1 MAPLTD
7 SFEPE
12 QQKKRHSYRIS
23 TTRRLRANVATLL
36 EQRRSTSLPFSD
48 QTIDDSLRSPERNST
63 HIARESSVNTRPPY
77 EPRCASRERDSGVLL
92 SGRRRRASHTPRQLL
107 SSPHPPL
114 RCRSETMAGKVRPA
128 SKFAT
133 KVRTLKAD
141 PTSDHL
147 FTRLTAAPDPPS
159 ICPDLVPPRSE
170 QPLATVKLTRDSKYV
185 AEGWN
190 GTRKAKGKGEGE
202 LKELPPTPLVS
213 RTPGEEP
220 PRLANEVS
228 VHNGVE
234 EDDDDDDDDEYRPYE
249 LDAFPNHIDSQ
260 MSLWLSSKPSCGTN
274 AKSTF
279 SHRAPEAQIK
289 IQGMRRAVLF
299 SPPPLPWPSNQ
310 GGTALKW
317 FTTAFAFAVAV
328 AVAFSPTSCCS
339 ASVWNDGAKDCA
351 MLIIICVLPWE
362 RATARTLEM
371 KTPADKDKLG
381 LVFLPSESPV
391 TSLIQ

>member
-23 TTRRLRANVATLL
+23 TTRYCAYHASNHDHQWSFDLSRRPLEKAEGPRLRANVATLL

-92 SGRRRRASHTPRQLL
+92 NGRRRRASHTPRQLL

-114 RCRSETMAGKVRPA
+114 RCRSETMAGKIRPA

-133 KVRTLKAD
+133 KQTVTRHRLFTGSRRDQSKTARTELDSRTLKAD

-170 QPLATVKLTRDSKYV
+170 QPLATVKLTRDNKYV
-185 AEGWN
+185 AE
-190 GTRKAKGKGEGE
+190 
-202 LKELPPTPLVS
+202 
-213 RTPGEEP
+213 
-220 PRLANEVS
+220 
-228 VHNGVE
+228 
-234 EDDDDDDDDEYRPYE
+234 
-249 LDAFPNHIDSQ
+249 
-260 MSLWLSSKPSCGTN
+260 
-274 AKSTF
+274 
-279 SHRAPEAQIK
+279 
-289 IQGMRRAVLF
+289 
-299 SPPPLPWPSNQ
+299 
-310 GGTALKW
+310 
-317 FTTAFAFAVAV
+317 
-328 AVAFSPTSCCS
+328 
-339 ASVWNDGAKDCA
+339 
-351 MLIIICVLPWE
+351 
-362 RATARTLEM
+362 
-371 KTPADKDKLG
+371 
-381 LVFLPSESPV
+381 
-391 TSLIQ
+391 